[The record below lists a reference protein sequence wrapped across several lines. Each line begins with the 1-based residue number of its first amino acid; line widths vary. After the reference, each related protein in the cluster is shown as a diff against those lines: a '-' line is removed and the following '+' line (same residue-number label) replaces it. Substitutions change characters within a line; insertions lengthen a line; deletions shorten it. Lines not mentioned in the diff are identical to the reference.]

1 MKQIKG
7 RAKLIMYA
15 GVTKPNP
22 RLGQVFGPLGMNM
35 NQFCKEFNDR
45 TYGFRPD
52 VPLRIKLTSYTDR
65 SYQYKI
71 KPPNTSWFLKR
82 LAMIESG
89 GDVPGKKYIAKVS
102 IKYIYELAKLKQ
114 AYDCDL
120 RKVPLNSILK
130 MILCKANAMGL
141 YADWESEP
149 ITPIT
154 PKKF

>member
-35 NQFCKEFNDR
+35 NQFCKEFNEK
-45 TYGFRPD
+45 TFGFRPD
-52 VPLRIKLTSYTDR
+52 VPLRLKLTAYTDR
-65 SYQYKI
+65 SYKYKI

-89 GDVPGKKYIAKVS
+89 GDIPGKKFVAKVS
-102 IKYIYELAKLKQ
+102 FKYIYELAKLKQ
-114 AYDCDL
+114 VYDSDL
-120 RKVPLNSILK
+120 KKVPLSSILK
-130 MILCKANAMGL
+130 MIMDQAKSMGI
-141 YADWESEP
+141 YADWE
-149 ITPIT
+149 TDTVVPIT